1 MNAAATGEADRAG
14 PLDGT
19 TVLDLTRLLPGGFC
33 SQLLADF
40 GADVIK
46 VEDTGAGD
54 YIRHAPPF
62 YGPADAGGGD
72 GGPAGVGEAE
82 DRLNASGTRSALYL
96 SLNRGKRSIRLDL
109 KSDGGRDAFLRL
121 AEKADVILDGNRPG
135 VVARLG
141 IDYESVRELNPG
153 IVYCAITGYGQDGPN
168 RDRAGH
174 DIDYLAATGM
184 LGLTGRAGGPAI
196 QPAGQVGDIGGGALP
211 AAFGVMA
218 ALFEKQKS
226 GLGQMVDI
234 SMTDG
239 ALSWLAMVAGRHFAD
254 GSVPKRGELELAGG
268 LVCYLTYEAADGWV
282 ACGALEVKFWRAFC
296 EGVGRPELFEAQ
308 FERPGGPG
316 WEQVA
321 EIFRSRTRAEWKEFN
336 DRHDCCIEPI
346 LDLDEALE
354 SELFAKRGMVVEIDQ
369 PGIGPVRQLGNP
381 VKLSETPAND
391 TRPAPAIGA
400 DTADVLSEAGLSE
413 PEIAALFE
421 SGEVAGPG
429 GGSGEAEFR
438 A

>member
-1 MNAAATGEADRAG
+1 M
-14 PLDGT
+14 

-62 YGPADAGGGD
+62 YEPADQ
-72 GGPAGVGEAE
+72 GEAGDAE
-82 DRLNASGTRSALYL
+82 AGDRGAGEPGDRDAETRLNASATRSALYV

-109 KSDGGRDAFLRL
+109 KSDGGREAFLRL
-121 AEKADVILDGNRPG
+121 AATADVILDGNRPG
-135 VVARLG
+135 VAARLG
-141 IDYESVRELNPG
+141 VDYESVRGVNPG
-153 IVYCAITGYGQDGPN
+153 IVYCAITGYGQNGPN

-174 DIDYLAATGM
+174 DINYLAATGM

-196 QPAGQVGDIGGGALP
+196 QPAGQIGDIGGGALP

-218 ALFEKQKS
+218 ALMEKQKS

-254 GSVPKRGELELAGG
+254 GTVPKRGELELAGG

-282 ACGALEVKFWRAFC
+282 SCGALEVKFWQAFC
-296 EGVGRPELFEAQ
+296 QAVGRPDLVEAQ

-316 WEQVA
+316 WEKVA
-321 EIFRSRTRAEWKEFN
+321 EVFRSRTRAEWKAFN
-336 DRHDCCIEPI
+336 DRHDCWHRADPRPRRGARIRSFR
-346 LDLDEALE
+346 EAGNGGRNRP
-354 SELFAKRGMVVEIDQ
+354 ARDR
-369 PGIGPVRQLGNP
+369 PGPSAGQSGQAFRDPCGGNP
-381 VKLSETPAND
+381 AGTGDRSRHRRRAVGGRAD
-391 TRPAPAIGA
+391 RGRDRGAVRIGR
-400 DTADVLSEAGLSE
+400 
-413 PEIAALFE
+413 
-421 SGEVAGPG
+421 SG
-429 GGSGEAEFR
+429 R
-438 A
+438 ARRRIR

>member
-1 MNAAATGEADRAG
+1 M
-14 PLDGT
+14 

-62 YGPADAGGGD
+62 YEPAGQGGGD
-72 GGPAGVGEAE
+72 DEEAGDRDSGKAGDRDAE
-82 DRLNASGTRSALYL
+82 DRLNASGTRSALYV

-109 KSDGGRDAFLRL
+109 KSGGGREAFLRL
-121 AEKADVILDGNRPG
+121 AATADVILDGNRPG
-135 VVARLG
+135 VAARLG
-141 IDYESVRELNPG
+141 IDYESVRAVNPG

-174 DIDYLAATGM
+174 DINYLAATGM

-196 QPAGQVGDIGGGALP
+196 QPAGQIGDIGGGALP

-218 ALFEKQKS
+218 ALMERQKS

-254 GSVPKRGELELAGG
+254 GTVPKRGELELAGG

-282 ACGALEVKFWRAFC
+282 SCGALEVKFWQAFC
-296 EGVGRPELFEAQ
+296 HGVDRPDLLEAQ

-316 WEQVA
+316 WEKAA
-321 EIFRSRTRAEWKEFN
+321 EVFRSRTRAEWKAFN
-336 DRHDCCIEPI
+336 DQYDCCIEPI

-354 SELFAKRGMVVEIDQ
+354 SDLFEKRGMVVEIEQ

-381 VKLSETPAND
+381 VKLSETPALD

-400 DTADVLSEAGLSE
+400 DTADVLSAAGLSGD
-413 PEIAALFE
+413 EIAALFE
-421 SGEVAGPG
+421 SGEAAGPG
-429 GGSGEAEFR
+429 GESGETEFR